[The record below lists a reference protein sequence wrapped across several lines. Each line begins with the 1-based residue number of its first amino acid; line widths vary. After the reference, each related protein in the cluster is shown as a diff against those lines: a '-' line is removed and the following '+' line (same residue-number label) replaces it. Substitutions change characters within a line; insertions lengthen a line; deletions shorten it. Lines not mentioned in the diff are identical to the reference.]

1 MSDEIWWYVCIY
13 IWLYRCVSRP
23 YIFLPNTYS
32 VNSLGLS
39 IEALLY
45 ALNSLSSV
53 SPIDPCIFGSSAY
66 PQLRAG
72 IKRCIFGILFVS
84 NANNGQTI
92 VAYSWRN
99 VILFSHLLFLTLL
112 PQTWLCWEI
121 QASLTCNC
129 DAREITHGVIWR
141 YDDFCTSL
149 DCYSHTSKIEI
160 LLTKFSMC
168 YICLLYL
175 WKI

>member
-1 MSDEIWWYVCIY
+1 MNILSWM
-13 IWLYRCVSRP
+13 CVSWGFFENFRGK
-23 YIFLPNTYS
+23 YSKGLVTNCIFLPNTYS

-84 NANNGQTI
+84 NANNRQTI

-99 VILFSHLLFLTLL
+99 VILFSHLLFLT
-112 PQTWLCWEI
+112 I
-121 QASLTCNC
+121 VDKRKS
-129 DAREITHGVIWR
+129 
-141 YDDFCTSL
+141 
-149 DCYSHTSKIEI
+149 
-160 LLTKFSMC
+160 
-168 YICLLYL
+168 
-175 WKI
+175 